1 MNAILNEL
9 GSLAGRTLFF
19 MFVLLI
25 MFFIAGCMA
34 GNSVYR
40 AERDVLKETME
51 RAAQDLERDVD
62 YWRAQYYKALT
73 GQTKAL
79 NEVIDAQREVT
90 ERLRESL
97 MGDVEFRQDQ

>member
-73 GQTKAL
+73 GQTEAL
-79 NEVIDAQREVT
+79 NEVVAAQREVT
-90 ERLRESL
+90 ERLRDSL
-97 MGDVEFRQDQ
+97 TSDVGFKQDQ